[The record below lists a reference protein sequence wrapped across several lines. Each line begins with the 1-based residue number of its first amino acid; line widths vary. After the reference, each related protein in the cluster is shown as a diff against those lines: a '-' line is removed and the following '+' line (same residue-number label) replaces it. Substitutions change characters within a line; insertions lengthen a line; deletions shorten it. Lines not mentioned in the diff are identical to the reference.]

1 MPSLSCFSK
10 SKDEG
15 RENEQQRRVGTDV
28 EQTLGREAE
37 CSVLGF
43 LSQLGVRN
51 ALLLKSRY

>member
-1 MPSLSCFSK
+1 M

-15 RENEQQRRVGTDV
+15 RENKQQCRARTDV

-43 LSQLGVRN
+43 LSQPVVRN